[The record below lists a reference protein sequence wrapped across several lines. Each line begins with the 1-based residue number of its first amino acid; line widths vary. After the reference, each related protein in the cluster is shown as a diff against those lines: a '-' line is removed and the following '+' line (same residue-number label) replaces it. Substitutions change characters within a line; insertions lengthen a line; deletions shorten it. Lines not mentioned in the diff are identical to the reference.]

1 MNEILLDEK
10 DLEIRKLKNIIDGY
24 KKYDKKRMSYMQNL
38 INENRNLQF
47 KYNDLKSL
55 VGELDYDDFNI
66 EDKLKIKNSLLSQIK
81 NLEERVTELNKFIKS
96 SKGSVSELSIY
107 TDDELNKIAKAFQM
121 NILKECADLRKKNKK
136 LNELNASLIYN
147 NNKK

>member
-55 VGELDYDDFNI
+55 VGELDYDNFNI

-96 SKGSVSELSIY
+96 SKGSISELSIY